1 MEDGCE
7 TVRLQL
13 LKIPG
18 RNIANGLSAQYCSG
32 SRLLMFVALKAKSN
46 SWNGMVAETKRN
58 LQWRK
63 VKQFSEAVWWVLG
76 AEDDPNTCEPVS
88 DQSRLLS
95 AAHTGWKNNASRNE
109 FLQDLVVKYKE
120 TKSVDVEN
128 MGSEEESGLTLCL
141 TQECRGRLQVDGA
154 DFGLGAVCS
163 NQWGVDE

>member
-18 RNIANGLSAQYCSG
+18 RNITNGLSAQYCSG

-63 VKQFSEAVWWVLG
+63 VQQFSEAVWWVLKMTQTHVSLYQIKVDFYLQHTRDG
-76 AEDDPNTCEPVS
+76 KTMQAEMNFC
-88 DQSRLLS
+88 
-95 AAHTGWKNNASRNE
+95 KI
-109 FLQDLVVKYKE
+109 LVVKCKE
-120 TKSVDVEN
+120 TRSVDVEN

-141 TQECRGRLQVDGA
+141 TQERRGRLQVDGA